1 MNEVE
6 KLASIIHQ
14 ARFPYLPPNVVL
26 DQESLDTAEAVIK
39 DGYLPV
45 EEAKLEVLGDEEICH
60 LFEQWEDEYEDVEM
74 TDAKWEIFRSKSL
87 SQATIAHN
95 EKQGKLWRIRE

>member
-45 EEAKLEVLGDEEICH
+45 EEAKLEVLGHQEIMERYKKWCKDDELH
-60 LFEQWEDEYEDVEM
+60 GSDTFADEV
-74 TDAKWEIFRSKSL
+74 